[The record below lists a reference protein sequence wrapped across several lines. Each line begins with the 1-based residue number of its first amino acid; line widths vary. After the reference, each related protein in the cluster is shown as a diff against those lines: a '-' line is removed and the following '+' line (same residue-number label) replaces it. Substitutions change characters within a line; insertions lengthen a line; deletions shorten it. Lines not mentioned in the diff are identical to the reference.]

1 MEYLTKRQ
9 KKILC
14 WIISIAAVYLGFR
27 YLLPLFI
34 PFIFA
39 YFIAWIL
46 RPFAAILHR
55 YLHIPLMVGGAV
67 GLLILLV
74 GAGSGI
80 YFLGQMFINQLS
92 EFFKNF
98 PIYQEYLQTQVE
110 GICCGC
116 DRFFRLPEG
125 TIFETFSAG
134 MESVGIQI
142 REKFLP
148 AMTRR
153 TLKFAAGIAVA
164 VGTIIITLTLV
175 LLWIKDMEEYKKGL
189 KRSEFYPEVHRITK
203 QLSETGIAYLKTQLI
218 IMGIIAALCS
228 IALFLIG
235 NPYTLIFG
243 IAMALFDAFPVLGL
257 GLILGPWILIELLT
271 KDFFSAAVLG
281 TLFVVCQLIR
291 EFLEPKLLGGKL
303 GIPPIYSMIA
313 MYLGVQLFGI
323 WGFFLGPLGFV
334 ILRTINRTSEEKS

>member
-1 MEYLTKRQ
+1 
-9 KKILC
+9 
-14 WIISIAAVYLGFR
+14 
-27 YLLPLFI
+27 
-34 PFIFA
+34 
-39 YFIAWIL
+39 
-46 RPFAAILHR
+46 
-55 YLHIPLMVGGAV
+55 
-67 GLLILLV
+67 
-74 GAGSGI
+74 
-80 YFLGQMFINQLS
+80 
-92 EFFKNF
+92 
-98 PIYQEYLQTQVE
+98 
-110 GICCGC
+110 
-116 DRFFRLPEG
+116 
-125 TIFETFSAG
+125 
-134 MESVGIQI
+134 
-142 REKFLP
+142 
-148 AMTRR
+148 
-153 TLKFAAGIAVA
+153 
-164 VGTIIITLTLV
+164 
-175 LLWIKDMEEYKKGL
+175 
-189 KRSEFYPEVHRITK
+189 
-203 QLSETGIAYLKTQLI
+203 
-218 IMGIIAALCS
+218 MGIIAALCS